1 MKIITAAL
9 FLLLS
14 VNLFASEFYTKVIY
28 EPLESYYPKLKKAID
43 ENHMNILYEMD
54 LIKQFK
60 DEGYSEKFGKDFN
73 KNNLQGVK
81 TLLICNGY
89 VGNQVSNLDPKMM
102 ALCPIRL
109 TIIEENKKLTV
120 TFLRHDTIETSKE
133 IKSLLTKL
141 DTILKN
147 TIDLT
152 TDEYMK
158 KANISSYESIHE
170 GN

>member
-1 MKIITAAL
+1 M
-9 FLLLS
+9 
-14 VNLFASEFYTKVIY
+14 
-28 EPLESYYPKLKKAID
+28 
-43 ENHMNILYEMD
+43 
-54 LIKQFK
+54 
-60 DEGYSEKFGKDFN
+60 
-73 KNNLQGVK
+73 QGVK

-158 KANISSYESIHE
+158 KQT
-170 GN
+170 